1 MLNDLCTNW
10 LKEQENY
17 ARELHSLY
25 FALCIIN
32 GFLSV
37 GAVIGNIIVIIAVRR
52 SSSLKSPSFLL
63 LTNLALSDFGVGL
76 LVQPMY
82 IVYKASE
89 MSSWR
94 DIHCSISAAYF
105 YFAILFVFVSFG
117 TICFI
122 SIDRFLAVH
131 LGIRYRSI
139 IRLTRV
145 TGAVVGLWIIGMILG
160 GVYLLSEIASF
171 ISGLSFITLSLILTT
186 FIYVKIMR
194 RLFHRRA
201 VMQIHAQQEV
211 EQSYTERIDSARF
224 KRSVYSM
231 LFVYVAFVLCY
242 CPFFGFSIVFIA
254 IGRTTAVNVAS
265 NVTLTIVFMNSSL
278 NPVLYYWRIPEVR
291 RAVRKFVG
299 IQSSDTTST
308 DLGLSSFSNEQQQ
321 RK

>member
-105 YFAILFVFVSFG
+105 YFAILFAFVSFG

-145 TGAVVGLWIIGMILG
+145 TGAVIGLWIFSMILG
-160 GVYLLSEIASF
+160 SVYLLSEIAYIF
-171 ISGLSFITLSLILTT
+171 VELIIITVSLILTT
-186 FIYVKIMR
+186 FMYFKIMR

-201 VMQIHAQQEV
+201 VMQIHAHQDV
-211 EQSYTERIDSARF
+211 EQSHKERIDSARY

-231 LFVYVAFVLCY
+231 LFVYIAFVLCY
-242 CPFFGFSIVFIA
+242 TPFVCFHITLLAVE
-254 IGRTTAVNVAS
+254 RNTAVNVAS

-291 RAVRKFVG
+291 RAVKTVVG
-299 IQSSDTTST
+299 LQSPDTTST